1 MKRRTGSVLFAVD
14 QKIDLKKVLLA
25 ALMLSAFMVSA
36 AAAYD
41 YTKNG
46 ILINGIQESNSTFTF
61 EQSVQGNG
69 FFMTYMYA
77 KQGNLA
83 MKNYAHGSGSVDN
96 SMILSTYK
104 DTHQWHPNG
113 EDWNDYTM
121 SCIQFKES
129 VADVY
134 APMSIAVGTGFYA
147 ANPIDYSSL
156 LKEKT
161 WIKNYMAASSI
172 HHEIEYAHAIDKDLE
187 FTAKEKFNHTYDP
200 ELTTVAVTQFKV
212 NEDVTDGKVH
222 FGVLQGSK
230 TGATSVPASGASIS
244 DWINP
249 DFTLTTGLGPKGKDG
264 YAWKNPAIEIDEDYW
279 GTYHIEKNITLEVP
293 YKKVTKSDDWL
304 PCCFGGY
311 LTMPTNYQKGGKGFG
326 GNVKGVFDCTCFKA
340 PMQAQYPRIY

>member
-1 MKRRTGSVLFAVD
+1 MKKRTRSGLFAID

-25 ALMLSAFMVSA
+25 ALVIMAFMVSA

-46 ILINGIQESNSTFTF
+46 ILINGIEESNSSFIM

-69 FFMTYMYA
+69 YFMTNMYN
-77 KQGNLA
+77 KVGNLA

-96 SMILSTYK
+96 SMILSSYK
-104 DTHQWHPNG
+104 DTHKWHPNG
-113 EDWNDYTM
+113 EDWNDYTQ

-129 VADVY
+129 VAEVY
-134 APMSIAVGTGFYA
+134 APMRIAVGTGYYA
-147 ANPIDYSSL
+147 ANPLDYNSL

-161 WIKNYMAASSI
+161 WVKNYAAASSF

-187 FTAKEKFNHTYDP
+187 FTAKEKFNHTHDP
-200 ELTTVAVTQFKV
+200 ELVTVAVTQFKV
-212 NEDVTDGKVH
+212 NEDVTDGKVN
-222 FGVLQGSK
+222 FGVLQGSQTGK
-230 TGATSVPASGASIS
+230 TTVPASGASIG

-249 DFTLTTGLGPKGKDG
+249 DFTLTTGLGPKGRDG

-279 GTYHIEKNITLEVP
+279 GTYHIEKNMTLEVP

-311 LTMPTNYQKGGKGFG
+311 LTMPTNYQKGSKGFG
-326 GNVKGVFDCTCFKA
+326 SNVKGVFDCTCFKA
-340 PMQAQYPRIY
+340 PAQAQYPRIY

>member
-14 QKIDLKKVLLA
+14 QKIDLKKVVLA
-25 ALMLSAFMVSA
+25 ALMLLAFMVSA

-69 FFMTYMYA
+69 FFMNYMYVRA
-77 KQGNLA
+77 GNLA
-83 MKNYAHGSGSVDN
+83 AKNYAHGSGSIDN
-96 SMILSTYK
+96 SMTISSYK
-104 DTHQWHPNG
+104 ETHQWHPNA
-113 EDWNDYTM
+113 EDWNDYVV
-121 SCIQFKES
+121 SCIQFKED
-129 VADVY
+129 AAMVY

-161 WIKNYMAASSI
+161 WIKNYASASSI
-172 HHEIEYAHAIDKDLE
+172 HHEIEYAHAIDKELE

-200 ELTTVAVTQFKV
+200 ELVTVGYTNFKV
-212 NEDVTDGKVH
+212 NEDVTDGKIH
-222 FGVLQGSK
+222 FGVLQGSMA
-230 TGATSVPASGASIS
+230 GTSP
-244 DWINP
+244 
-249 DFTLTTGLGPKGKDG
+249 TTTTGGITDTVWNPFAVGKYTDG
-264 YAWKNPAIEIDEDYW
+264 LPFSTAWKNPSIEIDEDYW

-293 YKKVTKSDDWL
+293 YKKVVKSDDWL

-311 LTMPTNYQKGGKGFG
+311 LTMPTYYQKASKGFG
-326 GNVKGVFDCTCFKA
+326 SNVKGIFDCTCWKQPGECA
-340 PMQAQYPRIY
+340 TTAVQY